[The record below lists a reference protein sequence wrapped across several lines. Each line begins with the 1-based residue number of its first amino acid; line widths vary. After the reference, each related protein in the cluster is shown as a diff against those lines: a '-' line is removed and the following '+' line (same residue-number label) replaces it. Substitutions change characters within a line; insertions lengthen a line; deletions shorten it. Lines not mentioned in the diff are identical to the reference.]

1 MWGRVR
7 LGQKLIPPKR
17 AILQSLHRNGVVQ
30 CSAFLVRNGYL
41 ALSIL
46 KSGENQIRQTK
57 PGLVGKH
64 HTKTTVVVSSMHALY
79 SRLIA
84 GDSEL
89 RNCQI
94 PVLIRRCNSGVTCAV
109 TSTHITII
117 LESLPKPGDETLG
130 DSKFLGYF
138 QLGTST

>member
-1 MWGRVR
+1 
-7 LGQKLIPPKR
+7 
-17 AILQSLHRNGVVQ
+17 
-30 CSAFLVRNGYL
+30 
-41 ALSIL
+41 
-46 KSGENQIRQTK
+46 
-57 PGLVGKH
+57 
-64 HTKTTVVVSSMHALY
+64 MHALY

-94 PVLIRRCNSGVTCAV
+94 PVLIRRCNSGATCAV

-117 LESLPKPGDETLG
+117 LESLPKPGDDTLG

-138 QLGTST
+138 QLGTSTFQSSDYSTT